1 MCFAWV
7 KKNIGLL
14 FSKKNELERL
24 KNNSTIVQLKVTYLY
39 LQLTNTLQ
47 VLPNAQ
53 LSIVTSNY
61 SKHAKALSS
70 IQRFWEFI
78 ARFFL

>member
-1 MCFAWV
+1 MGE
-7 KKNIGLL
+7 KKYWIVI
-14 FSKKNELERL
+14 FKKKNELQCL

-39 LQLTNTLQ
+39 LQLTNTFQ

-70 IQRFWEFI
+70 IQRFSEFI

>member
-1 MCFAWV
+1 MGG
-7 KKNIGLL
+7 KKYWIVI
-14 FSKKNELERL
+14 FKKKELERL
-24 KNNSTIVQLKVTYLY
+24 KNNSTIVQLKITYLY

-70 IQRFWEFI
+70 IQRFSEFI

>member
-1 MCFAWV
+1 MGE
-7 KKNIGLL
+7 KKYWIVI
-14 FSKKNELERL
+14 FKKNELQCL
-24 KNNSTIVQLKVTYLY
+24 KNNSTIVQLKVTFLY

-70 IQRFWEFI
+70 IQRFSEFI

>member
-1 MCFAWV
+1 MGE
-7 KKNIGLL
+7 KKYWIVI
-14 FSKKNELERL
+14 FKKNELQCL
-24 KNNSTIVQLKVTYLY
+24 KNNSTIAVESTYLY

-70 IQRFWEFI
+70 IQRFSEFI